1 MKHIDTIAL
10 QGSIAEMRY
19 RIASEQGA
27 MHKVR
32 LAVARWRNPVAA
44 THVDA
49 DADAVAVAVAVA
61 DENTLAHAASPAS
74 QLRWHAE
81 AQCQF
86 LCWLEQGGFAHEEAE
101 ADSQAA
107 AEAAAATA
115 AAAQGQ
121 QLTSKEIMA
130 QAEQSDTPISPAHC
144 NSCTA

>member
-49 DADAVAVAVAVA
+49 DA

-115 AAAQGQ
+115 AAAATTAQGQ

-130 QAEQSDTPISPAHC
+130 QAEQSATPISPAHC

>member
-32 LAVARWRNPVAA
+32 LAVARWRNPMAA
-44 THVDA
+44 KEA
-49 DADAVAVAVAVA
+49 DANA
-61 DENTLAHAASPAS
+61 DENTLAHAASLAR
-74 QLRWHAE
+74 QLRWHAV

-86 LCWLEQGGFAHEEAE
+86 LCWLEQGGFAHEQAE
-101 ADSQAA
+101 ADSLAA
-107 AEAAAATA
+107 AAAATA
-115 AAAQGQ
+115 ASTQGQ
-121 QLTSKEIMA
+121 QLPSKEIMA
-130 QAEQSDTPISPAHC
+130 QAEQSATPISPAHC

>member
-32 LAVARWRNPVAA
+32 LAVARWRNPMAA
-44 THVDA
+44 KEADA
-49 DADAVAVAVAVA
+49 DAD
-61 DENTLAHAASPAS
+61 ENTQAHAASLAR

-86 LCWLEQGGFAHEEAE
+86 LCWLEQGGFANEQAE
-101 ADSQAA
+101 ADSL
-107 AEAAAATA
+107 AATA
-115 AAAQGQ
+115 AATATQGQ
-121 QLTSKEIMA
+121 QLPSKEIMA
-130 QAEQSDTPISPAHC
+130 QAEQSATPISPAHC
-144 NSCTA
+144 NNCTA